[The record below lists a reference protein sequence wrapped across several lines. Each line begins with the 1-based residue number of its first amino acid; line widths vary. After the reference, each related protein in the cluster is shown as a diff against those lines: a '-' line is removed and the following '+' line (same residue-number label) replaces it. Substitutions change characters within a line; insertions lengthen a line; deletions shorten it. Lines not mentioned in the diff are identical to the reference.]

1 MQLNDFLTERP
12 LTKKEKGKK
21 EKYVKGMK
29 GAKSDFVDRYG
40 KDAKA
45 VMYATATKMAKESLE
60 EKKMV
65 TFQTSVGMMPGYDD
79 HTPLNFSDYEAW
91 ELKTDKSNP
100 KKNIISQRYQLYLND
115 FQQHINESAKDSLK
129 ALARHVKEGVP
140 LPDSLFRYQSEA
152 YFDTFIKAKQLR
164 EMGSLP
170 ELDWE
175 SEEMLTTDI
184 GESFEL
190 ENGETVWLD
199 VPYLDEGEGPDLSDN
214 MIGTP
219 DSYYDEEERKEAYN
233 DLKDAMDM
241 FAKGHEQESVMQGI
255 CPNCAGTGYQ
265 DAEYPEYDDDG
276 EEIEGSAFECDGY
289 GMFGCDEGEMVGAS
303 WVDIIKHDERK
314 AEREKA
320 KADYPGDEA
329 VIDQIARAVKQ
340 LDDPRQMYQY
350 MKADYPFMGVAQRSS
365 LIAKGMKKAGLT
377 TENLDYLT
385 KSMYKDSKLQDI
397 QRYLASI
404 IGEPNFYN
412 IDIVDLEKRLKKM
425 DPALYQK
432 YADEKKGILGEDSEL
447 DSNEAAVA
455 KMLAKAL
462 GDENRW
468 TEMSPHELYAELE
481 SENPEMADVI
491 KLTAKMIYDVKLHE
505 TSAVKEGEE
514 KSIISDKVVDKIA
527 FEFEDIIDTFDS
539 KEELEYS
546 IYNEI
551 SSLDI
556 DDVVDSDME
565 VGGQRMGDFAT
576 GRVIDVI
583 DSSSVIDD
591 IMSKL
596 DLSQLKEAEYNGK
609 KVQLNKPKRGGS
621 KKYYVYVKNPKTG
634 RVKKIS
640 FGDVTGLRTKSGNKK
655 RAKSFAARHNCEKK
669 NDKMKAGYWACRL
682 PRYGLVKGGK
692 WW

>member
-1 MQLNDFLTERP
+1 MQLYDFLTERP

-65 TFQTSVGMMPGYDD
+65 TFKTSVGMMPGYDD

-115 FQQHINESAKDSLK
+115 FQQHIHESAKDSLK

-219 DSYYDEEERKEAYN
+219 DSYYDEEERKDAYD
-233 DLKDAMDM
+233 DLQDALTGGWED
-241 FAKGHEQESVMQGI
+241 QYVIDGI
-255 CPNCAGTGYQ
+255 CPNCAGTGYS
-265 DAEYPEYDDDG
+265 DAEDQIYNDETDEY
-276 EEIEGSAFECDGY
+276 EEGLECDGW
-289 GMFGCDEGEMVGAS
+289 GPFGCDEGEMQGAT
-303 WVDIIKHDERK
+303 WKEIIAFDQQNVDRQ
-314 AEREKA
+314 KA
-320 KADYPGDEA
+320 KDNYPGDEE
-329 VIDQIARAVKQ
+329 VIQQIANMVKNME
-340 LDDPRQMYQY
+340 DPRQVYRQMQV
-350 MKADYPFMGVAQRSS
+350 DFPHMGRAQRSS

-432 YADEKKGILGEDSEL
+432 YADEKKGLLGEDSEL

-505 TSAVKEGEE
+505 TSAVNEGEE
-514 KSIISDKVVDKIA
+514 RSIISDNVVDKIA

-551 SSLDI
+551 ASLDV
-556 DDVVDSDME
+556 DDVVDPDM
-565 VGGQRMGDFAT
+565 VHGGQRMGDFAS

-583 DSSSVIDD
+583 DSGSVIDD
-591 IMSKL
+591 IMAKL